1 MLKEFPIKI
10 FDFYAGNLNS
20 SLLNFSLKTD
30 NKKVANVPMNALA
43 ASKPPAASLQV
54 RAKLTLFYPGSFH
67 MALKLGLSCIA
78 TFRIHQPSG
87 THLK

>member
-10 FDFYAGNLNS
+10 FDFRLGNLNS

-30 NKKVANVPMNALA
+30 NKKAANVPMNALA

-54 RAKLTLFYPGSFH
+54 RAMLTLFYSMRVSFIWH
-67 MALKLGLSCIA
+67 
-78 TFRIHQPSG
+78 
-87 THLK
+87 